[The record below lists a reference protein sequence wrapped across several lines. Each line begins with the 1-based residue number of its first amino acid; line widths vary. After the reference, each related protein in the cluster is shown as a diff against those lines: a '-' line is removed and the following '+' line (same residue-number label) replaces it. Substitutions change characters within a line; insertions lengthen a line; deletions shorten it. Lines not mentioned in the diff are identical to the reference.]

1 MDIEKLK
8 KSAEGRGFSFRY
20 FATGAEAADYLAQ
33 DMAGLTVGIGGCAT
47 ADAIGVYDKLTA
59 VCPDVVWHW
68 KTGEEAR
75 VRAMTTE
82 SYITGANAISETGE
96 IVNIDGT
103 GNRLAANFYGHKRLY
118 IVAGVNKIEPT
129 LERAIWRARNIAAPL
144 RARGMGM
151 DTPCA
156 KGELKCYDCR
166 SPQRLCRGLGILMEP
181 MMGMEKAEI
190 VIIGEELGG

>member
-1 MDIEKLK
+1 MAAHGLPPVSYNVEIKSDPSKDGILSPDYRTFADLCVRVLQEKIPADRLLVQCFDVRTLNYLHHRYPGLRL
-8 KSAEGRGFSFRY
+8 SYLVEGDSLDFDACMRRLDFVPQVFSPESR
-20 FATGAEAADYLAQ
+20 L
-33 DMAGLTVGIGGCAT
+33 LSV
-47 ADAIGVYDKLTA
+47 
-59 VCPDVVWHW
+59 DV
-68 KTGEEAR
+68 AR
-75 VRAMTTE
+75 
-82 SYITGANAISETGE
+82 
-96 IVNIDGT
+96 
-103 GNRLAANFYGHKRLY
+103 
-118 IVAGVNKIEPT
+118 
-129 LERAIWRARNIAAPL
+129 

>member
-33 DMAGLTVGIGGCAT
+33 DMAGLTVGIGGCGT

-82 SYITGANAISETGE
+82 AYITGANAISETGE

-151 DTPCA
+151 DTPNPTNERNDSVKIA
-156 KGELKCYDCR
+156 
-166 SPQRLCRGLGILMEP
+166 LGICI
-181 MMGMEKAEI
+181 AAVI
-190 VIIGEELGG
+190 VPYTL